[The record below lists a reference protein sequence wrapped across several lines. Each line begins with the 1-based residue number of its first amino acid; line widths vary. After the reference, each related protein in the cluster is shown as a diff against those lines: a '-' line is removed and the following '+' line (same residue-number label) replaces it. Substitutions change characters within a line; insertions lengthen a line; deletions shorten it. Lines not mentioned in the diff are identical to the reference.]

1 MAWTARGF
9 WHTTAWQECR
19 GGKAGAV
26 AAGGVPVQN
35 STDVI
40 GSSKAVLGSSE
51 LVGDDGLNSAKWEW
65 PLIVDLGDKSS
76 HRSRVLRAAICET
89 VENQAA
95 SIIRCTLR
103 TNSLRQFFS
112 LPLEKLADFP
122 FLTGQPRPRPRC
134 EKTLPMLMVRQE
146 QFLITLF
153 NFHGNAG
160 NLKPAQDQFSRL
172 KSVHHSLWAA
182 GSYYTITSC
191 FNHIRRDCSETAEA
205 WITHKVYKEVPFH
218 LEKYF
223 SQQPY
228 WKSP

>member
-112 LPLEKLADFP
+112 PPLEKLADFP
-122 FLTGQPRPRPRC
+122 FLTGQPLQTKSPARC

-172 KSVHHSLWAA
+172 KSVHHSL
-182 GSYYTITSC
+182 
-191 FNHIRRDCSETAEA
+191 
-205 WITHKVYKEVPFH
+205 
-218 LEKYF
+218 
-223 SQQPY
+223 
-228 WKSP
+228 